1 MRVHQPGV
9 TGSLN
14 VTGSLYVCG
23 YSNLY
28 EGDTPYAP
36 YALQTSGSVELSY
49 YGVGPDPVAWST
61 STASPTGTHTAGSA
75 GTAAGAGIL
84 GGVTRSTL
92 LCCVTPP
99 ADANNAKSFQVWDG
113 ASWSASNTMCRGG
126 FKCAS
131 GGTANSML
139 AMGVLGYF
147 PGNTPPYSSWKEAEV
162 YNGSS
167 WSTISDIP
175 NSTTPF
181 SGMCVGDYLMGDATN
196 ENSGFLV
203 GGRNLPNL
211 SSPSM
216 ACGHLNY
223 NGSAWSTETDM
234 PSVRAF
240 GNASGAV
247 NDGIVIGGSTP
258 APNTYSNTTIEY
270 NGSAW
275 SSGGNT
281 SVINRSF
288 ASSGVD
294 TSCVLIFGGSAPAS
308 PFNTTATEEYN
319 GNSWATGPNL
329 NVARQYLTGTGTG
342 ISTMAHGGY
351 APPSFTK
358 LACTEV
364 YENPSAWRT
373 GFHFCRSTGDVVQQS
388 AVVLTKVSSSYD
400 YADDTT
406 AAAGGI
412 ELGGLYRSGS
422 FVKIRLE

>member
-49 YGVGPDPVAWST
+49 YGVGPNPVAWAV
-61 STASPTGTHTAGSA
+61 STASPVGTQQAGSA
-75 GTAAGAGIL
+75 GNSAGAGIL
-84 GGVTRSTL
+84 GGTYPSVVSPTS
-92 LCCVTPP
+92 PIQP
-99 ADANNAKSFQVWDG
+99 QQKSFQVWDG
-113 ASWSASNTMCRGG
+113 SSWSTSNTMCRGG

-131 GGTANSML
+131 GGTANSIL
-139 AMGVLGYF
+139 AMGALGYI
-147 PGNTPPYSSWKEAEV
+147 GETPPYSSWKEAEV

-175 NSTTPF
+175 NSTAPAY
-181 SGMCVGDYLMGDATN
+181 SGMCVGAYLMGDATS

-203 GGRNLPNL
+203 GGYDLPNL

-234 PSVRAF
+234 PSVRAG

-247 NDGIVIGGSTP
+247 NDGIVIGGWINPSFTDTP
-258 APNTYSNTTIEY
+258 TTVEY

-281 SVINRSF
+281 SVINRNF

-294 TSCVLIFGGSAPAS
+294 TSCVLIFGGPAPAS
-308 PFNTTATEEYN
+308 PWNTTATEEYN
-319 GNSWATGPNL
+319 GNSWSTGPNL
-329 NVARQYLTGTGTG
+329 NVERRDLTGTGTG

-351 APPSFTK
+351 APPNYSRQTS
-358 LACTEV
+358 TEV
-364 YENPSAWRT
+364 YENSSAWRS
-373 GFHFCRSTGDVVQQS
+373 GFHFCRSTGDVVQKS
-388 AVVLTKVSSSYD
+388 AVILTKVSSSYD
-400 YADDTT
+400 YADDT
-406 AAAGGI
+406 AAASGGI